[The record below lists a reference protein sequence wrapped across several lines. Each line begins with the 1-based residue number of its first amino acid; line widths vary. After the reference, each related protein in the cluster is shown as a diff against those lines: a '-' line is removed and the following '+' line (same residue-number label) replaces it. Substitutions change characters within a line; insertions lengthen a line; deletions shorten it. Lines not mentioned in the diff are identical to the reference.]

1 MAKAEDEWSDD
12 CSDIWNFDDVCSTL
26 ISEHFTLVLGIAG
39 KRRSIVQGWTEDVP
53 GMYLR
58 TINLGASTIVVKNL
72 QIARGFCESFLR
84 GK

>member
-39 KRRSIVQGWTEDVP
+39 KRRSIVLYKDGCP
-53 GMYLR
+53 YLR